1 MEAGGGGVEAEGAH
15 RQSWGP
21 VIRPVCLWI
30 FISSFA
36 WRWWRGWSGGPESL
50 KFSSS
55 PVEKTSAR
63 HSHMVNISLTPNPFP
78 LLITWD
84 NRFRTVGK
92 ENMSQENMLAGS
104 QELPL
109 GIWLTQAGFSQ
120 TEGER
125 QLPEGTAMGQMPFLS
140 AWSPNHREHKPC
152 DSLGNCFLG
161 QLSSSSSC

>member
-1 MEAGGGGVEAEGAH
+1 
-15 RQSWGP
+15 
-21 VIRPVCLWI
+21 
-30 FISSFA
+30 
-36 WRWWRGWSGGPESL
+36 
-50 KFSSS
+50 
-55 PVEKTSAR
+55 
-63 HSHMVNISLTPNPFP
+63 MVNISLTPNPFP

-109 GIWLTQAGFSQ
+109 GVWLTQAGFSQ

-140 AWSPNHREHKPC
+140 A
-152 DSLGNCFLG
+152 
-161 QLSSSSSC
+161 